1 VLLDWRENEIEEE
14 GGNFSISCSTGIEEG
29 IGSERGDYIRKK
41 VRINRKVNH
50 FRKDVISG
58 NDFLKVCHQI

>member
-1 VLLDWRENEIEEE
+1 MLLDWRENEIEEE

-41 VRINRKVNH
+41 VRINRT
-50 FRKDVISG
+50 DVISG